1 MSFRELLKKL
11 LNKLE
16 EGDKEL
22 EDACEHCDKC
32 EHCDRCEECQEEVNG
47 IVEDILEYAHVFEKP
62 AVVLPKD
69 VVDRILKYFG
79 VEID

>member
-22 EDACEHCDKC
+22 EDACEHCD
-32 EHCDRCEECQEEVNG
+32 EREERQEEVNG

>member
-16 EGDKEL
+16 DGDKEL
-22 EDACEHCDKC
+22 EDACEHCD
-32 EHCDRCEECQEEVNG
+32 RCEKCQEEVNG